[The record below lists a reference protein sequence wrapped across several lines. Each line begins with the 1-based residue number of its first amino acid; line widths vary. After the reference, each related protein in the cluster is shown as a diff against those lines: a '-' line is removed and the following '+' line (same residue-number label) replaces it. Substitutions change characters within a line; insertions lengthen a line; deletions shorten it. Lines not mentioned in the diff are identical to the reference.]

1 MFARL
6 FSPLTL
12 GPLRAA
18 NRIVAAPHSTNMAEA
33 NRVSE
38 RQLAYY
44 GEKARGGAGIVTIG
58 GLRIHP
64 TTVGGPLSITAHD
77 EGCRDGLARL
87 AGAVHDGG
95 ARVVGQ
101 LLHMGRQRSG
111 GPTDWPMWAPSPLAC
126 PVMRET
132 PHPLTIAEI
141 DELMACYARSTRF
154 AREAGFDGVE
164 LHAAHGYLPQQ
175 FLSPL
180 ANTREDAYG
189 GPLAHRLR
197 FLLEALAAC
206 LGEAGGMSVGVR
218 ISGDELV
225 PGGLTLA
232 DMQRVAPQLVAAGAH
247 YLSVSHSTY
256 RGLSYGS
263 MIPELSWP
271 AGSFTHLAA
280 GIRAAIGATVPV
292 LTVGRILQP
301 EQAEQILASG
311 QADGVVL
318 ARALIADPEWPRKAR
333 EGRAAEIRPCIGCNQ
348 GCAGNIHA
356 GRSLRCLTNPG
367 AGREL
372 EWGALEPAAR
382 PGRVVVV
389 GAGPAGLEAAL
400 TARQR
405 GHEVIVLERDT
416 EPGGN
421 ARWAAELHGRSEFGG
436 AVAHRLGL
444 LAGLG
449 VELRCSTPASA
460 AVVLALRPD
469 AVIVATGS
477 QPAPPSLPGAITV
490 EAALADPALVRG
502 AVALVDEDGHV
513 RGAGTA
519 EHLARLGHT
528 VTLVTPLAT
537 PGADLPAMNFG
548 PQLHRLAEAGVAVR
562 TQRVPVRRD
571 GALLVVR
578 PAWGGPEETV
588 AADTVVSAG
597 RRLPEAGLAG
607 ELAARAPA
615 LVVHLVGDCVTPR
628 TALQAIAEGHAA
640 GRAV

>member
-1 MFARL
+1 MFPHL
-6 FSPLTL
+6 FSPLAL

-18 NRIVAAPHSTNMAEA
+18 NRIVVAPHSTNMAEG

-44 GEKARGGAGIVTIG
+44 GDKARGGAGIVTIG

-64 TTVGGPLSITAHD
+64 TTVGGGLSITAHD
-77 EGCRDGLARL
+77 DACVAGLTRL
-87 AGAVHDGG
+87 AAAVHDGG

-111 GPTDWPMWAPSPLAC
+111 GPTDWPMWAPSPIAC
-126 PVMRET
+126 PVMREL
-132 PHPLTIAEI
+132 PHPVTLAEI
-141 DELMACYARSTRF
+141 NELLACYACSTRY

-164 LHAAHGYLPQQ
+164 IHAAHGYLPQL

-180 ANTREDAYG
+180 ANVRDDAYG
-189 GPLAHRLR
+189 GPLENRLR

-206 LGEAGGMSVGVR
+206 LGEAGGLSVGVR

-232 DMQRVAPQLVAAGAH
+232 DMEEVAPRLVAAGAH

-256 RGLSYGS
+256 RGVSYGS
-263 MIPELSWP
+263 MIPEMSWP
-271 AGSFTHLAA
+271 AASFAHLAA
-280 GIRAAIGATVPV
+280 GIREAIVAAVPV

-301 EQAEQILASG
+301 EQAEAILAAG
-311 QADGVVL
+311 KADGIVM

-356 GRSLRCLTNPG
+356 GRSLRCLTNPV

-372 EWGALEPAAR
+372 EWGGAAPATR

-389 GAGPAGLEAAL
+389 GAGPAGLEAAV
-400 TARQR
+400 TAAQR

-416 EPGGN
+416 TPGGN

-436 AVAHRLGL
+436 AVSYRLGL
-444 LAGLG
+444 LAELG
-449 VELRCSTPASA
+449 VELRYGVA
-460 AVVLALRPD
+460 AGAAAVLALRPD

-477 QPAPPSLPGAITV
+477 QPAPPTLPGAVTV
-490 EAALADPALVRG
+490 EAALADPLLVRG
-502 AVALVDEDGHV
+502 RVALVDEDGHV
-513 RGAGTA
+513 RGASAA
-519 EHLARLGHT
+519 EHLARLGHPL
-528 VTLVTPLAT
+528 TLVTPLAT
-537 PGADLPAMNFG
+537 AAADLPAMNFG
-548 PQLHRLAEAGVAVR
+548 PQLHRLAEAGVTVV

-571 GALLVVR
+571 GALLLVR
-578 PAWGGPEETV
+578 PTWGGPEEAV
-588 AADTVVSAG
+588 AADTVVMAG
-597 RRLPEAGLAG
+597 RRIPEAGLAA
-607 ELAARAPA
+607 ELSARAPGLTVRLA
-615 LVVHLVGDCVTPR
+615 GDCVTPR

-640 GRAV
+640 GRSV